1 MDTKPYHLD
10 PHCAPKV
17 REWLAAG
24 RKVAVWQN
32 KDLSSSNVGG
42 LAFTPGDRPSPHWKY
57 GNDPLEI
64 CERHEDFV
72 VEVLQDIKRVKVRV
86 TYTGL
91 HKQDLKKVAR
101 LVAEIGPDAFYNLE
115 DDEAIIRRVV
125 GTEPLSP

>member
-1 MDTKPYHLD
+1 MNKPYHLD
-10 PHCAPKV
+10 PHCASKV

-32 KDLSSSNVGG
+32 ADLSSSDCGT

-57 GNDPLEI
+57 TNKPLEI

-72 VEVLQDIKRVKVRV
+72 VEVLQDIKRVKVRP

-91 HKQDLKKVAR
+91 HKQDLKKLDR
-101 LVAEIGPDAFYNLE
+101 LVSEVGPGAFYNIE
-115 DDEAIIRRVV
+115 GDEAIIRVVV
-125 GTEPLSP
+125 GTEPLTP

>member
-1 MDTKPYHLD
+1 MNKPYHLD

-32 KDLSSSNVGG
+32 ANLSSSDCGT

-57 GNDPLEI
+57 TDKPLEI

-72 VEVLQDIKRVKVRV
+72 VEVVQEIKRVKVRV
-86 TYTGL
+86 TYAGL
-91 HKQDLKKVAR
+91 HRQDLKKVDR
-101 LVAEIGPDAFYNLE
+101 LVAEVGPSAFYNLE
-115 DDEAIIRRVV
+115 DDEAIIRVVV
-125 GTEPLSP
+125 GTEQLTP